1 MRQCSA
7 FLDTGGAFHTLP
19 PATALSQTA
28 VIYVALPADAENE
41 SYGVLWVGHIAR
53 WMAVED
59 TFVILVV
66 SDVEAGLL
74 DFHIR

>member
-1 MRQCSA
+1 M
-7 FLDTGGAFHTLP
+7 L
-19 PATALSQTA
+19 
-28 VIYVALPADAENE
+28 YVALPADAENG

-74 DFHIR
+74 DFHIRWTTSFIIAVSAMPSINYNKDNYTYD